1 MTPAHLSMTVEGL
14 ARGGPLFLRSRH
26 RPTLQAMARLFRTRT
41 EKKKSLW
48 DKVVRLALTDVRVAV
63 GGVDTDTLESL
74 EERLLAADFGVPAT
88 MRLVDRV
95 EELARKGKV
104 RGAAG
109 LRGALKA
116 EMAEIL
122 QPTADAYL
130 EAAEEG
136 LTVYLI
142 CGVNGVGKTT
152 SIAKLASRLR
162 TEDRRVMVAA
172 ADTYRAGAVE
182 QLRIWAERVGAEVV
196 GGQKRGDPAAVAFDA
211 IEAAMARKTDVLL
224 VDTAGR
230 LHTHRN
236 LMEELQKV
244 ERVIRR
250 KLEGAPHESLIVL
263 DATVGQNARS
273 QVEAFTRIVPLTGII
288 LAKLDSSAKGGIVV
302 SLQEEFGL
310 PVKLVG
316 TGEGLEDMETFD
328 PEAFIEGVFA
338 EA

>member
-1 MTPAHLSMTVEGL
+1 
-14 ARGGPLFLRSRH
+14 
-26 RPTLQAMARLFRTRT
+26 MARLFKTRT
-41 EKKKSLW
+41 EKKTSLW
-48 DKVVRLALTDVRVAV
+48 GKVVKLALTDVRVAV
-63 GGVDTDTLESL
+63 GGMDTDTLESL

-88 MRLVDRV
+88 LRLVDGV
-95 EELARKGKV
+95 EDLARKGKV
-104 RGAAG
+104 RGAEG

-116 EMAEIL
+116 QMGEIL
-122 QPTADAYL
+122 RPAAEAYL
-130 EAAEEG
+130 QAAETG

-162 TEDRRVMVAA
+162 GEGRRVMVAA

-182 QLRIWAERVGAEVV
+182 QLKVWAERVGAEFV
-196 GGQKRGDPAAVAFDA
+196 GGQRGGDPAAVAFDA
-211 IEAAMARKTDVLL
+211 IEAAQARGIDVLL

-244 ERVIRR
+244 ERVIRK
-250 KLEGAPHESLIVL
+250 KLEGAPQESLIVL

-273 QVEAFTRIVPLTGII
+273 QVEAFSRAVPLSGII
-288 LAKLDSSAKGGIVV
+288 LAKLDSSARGGIVV

-316 TGEGLEDMETFD
+316 TGEGLEDMEVFD
-328 PEAFIEGVFA
+328 PESFIEGIFA
-338 EA
+338 EG

>member
-1 MTPAHLSMTVEGL
+1 
-14 ARGGPLFLRSRH
+14 
-26 RPTLQAMARLFRTRT
+26 MARLFKTKT

-48 DKVVRLALTDVRVAV
+48 SKVVKLALTDVRVAV
-63 GGVDTDTLESL
+63 GGLDTDTLESL

-88 MRLVDRV
+88 MRLVDHV
-95 EELARKGKV
+95 EDLARKGKV
-104 RGAAG
+104 RGSDG
-109 LRGALKA
+109 LRGALK
-116 EMAEIL
+116 EELMEIL
-122 QPTADAYL
+122 SPAAAAYL
-130 EAAEEG
+130 QAADEG
-136 LTVYLI
+136 PTVYLI

-162 TEDRRVMVAA
+162 AEGRSVLVAA

-182 QLRIWAERVGAEVV
+182 QLKVWAERVGAEFV
-196 GGQKRGDPAAVAFDA
+196 GGQRGGDPAAVAFDA
-211 IEAAMARKTDVLL
+211 IEAALKRKIDVLL

-236 LMEELQKV
+236 LMEELEKV
-244 ERVIRR
+244 ERVIKN
-250 KLEGAPHESLIVL
+250 KLDGAPHESLIVL

-273 QVEAFTRIVPLTGII
+273 QVEAFSKTVPLSGII

-302 SLQEEFGL
+302 GLQEEFHL

-316 TGEGLEDMETFD
+316 TGEGLDDMEVFD
-328 PEAFIEGVFA
+328 PGAFVEGVFQ